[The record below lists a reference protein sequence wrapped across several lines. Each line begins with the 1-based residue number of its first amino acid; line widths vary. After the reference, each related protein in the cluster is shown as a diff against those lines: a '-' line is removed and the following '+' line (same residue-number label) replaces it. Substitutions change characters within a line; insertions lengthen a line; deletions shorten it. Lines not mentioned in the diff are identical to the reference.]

1 MTISNGQGGGTSG
14 WTMRRTLPIGVAM
27 LAQQIANGVL
37 LGATY
42 ALFAL
47 GFTLMFGVLR
57 VINLTY
63 GFYFSAGALVALW
76 LTRSFGLSIWAAL
89 PVASVAAGGIAVVL
103 DGLLLTRLRRM
114 QAPELSFLMVTLGG
128 VLALYSAL
136 TAWLGPDIRRLPPGV
151 ISAEAWV
158 VALPGGALGG
168 DVRITAAQV
177 LILGATAVL
186 VAGLLAL
193 MRGTRLGLAIRAMAE
208 KPDAAALMGI
218 DTGRAAR
225 LVSFISGCL
234 AGAGGVLIGLNFNAI
249 HPYMGETMM
258 LRGFVVIIVGGMGDL
273 RGAVLAGLGLG
284 IVEVMTAGY
293 VSSGLKEAVAFLILV
308 AVLWTRPSGLF
319 GRAVVRRA

>member
-1 MTISNGQGGGTSG
+1 MDVLGQLAYT
-14 WTMRRTLPIGVAM
+14 PAM
-27 LAQQIANGVL
+27 LAQQLANGVL

-76 LTRSFGLSIWAAL
+76 LTRSLGLSIWAAL
-89 PVASVAAGGIAVVL
+89 PLASVAAGGIAVVL
-103 DGLLLTRLRRM
+103 DWVLLTRLRRQ
-114 QAPELSFLMVTLGG
+114 QAPELSYLMVTLGA
-128 VLALYSAL
+128 VLALYAGM
-136 TAWLGPDIRRLPPGV
+136 TAWLGPDIRRLPAGV
-151 ISAEAWV
+151 IPADAYTF
-158 VALPGGALGG
+158 G

-177 LILGATAVL
+177 LILGATVVL
-186 VAGLLAL
+186 VGALTLL

-218 DTGRAAR
+218 DTGRAAA
-225 LVSFISGCL
+225 LVSFVSGCL

-249 HPYMGETMM
+249 QPYMGETMM

-273 RGAVLAGLGLG
+273 RGAVLAGLALG
-284 IVEVMTAGY
+284 VIEVMTAGY
-293 VSSGLKEAVAFLILV
+293 LSSGLKEAVAFLILV
-308 AVLWTRPSGLF
+308 GVLWTRPSGLF
-319 GRAVVRRA
+319 GRAVMRRA

>member
-1 MTISNGQGGGTSG
+1 
-14 WTMRRTLPIGVAM
+14 M
-27 LAQQIANGVL
+27 LAQQLVNGVL

-63 GFYFSAGALVALW
+63 GFYFSAGALIALW
-76 LTRSFGLSIWAAL
+76 LTRSFAL
-89 PVASVAAGGIAVVL
+89 PIAVALPAGAVASGVLAVVL
-103 DGLLLTRLRRM
+103 DWVLLTRLRRI
-114 QAPELSFLMVTLGG
+114 QAPELSSLMVTLGG

-136 TAWLGPDIRRLPPGV
+136 TSWLGPDIRRLPPGV
-151 ISAEAWV
+151 ISADAFQ
-158 VALPGGALGG
+158 LG
-168 DVRITAAQV
+168 DVRITAAQL

-193 MRGTRLGLAIRAMAE
+193 MRGTKLGLAIRAMAE
-208 KPDAAALMGI
+208 KPDAAELMGI
-218 DTGRAAR
+218 DTGRAAAT
-225 LVSFISGCL
+225 VSFLSGCL

-258 LRGFVVIIVGGMGDL
+258 LRGFVVIIVGGLGDI
-273 RGAVLAGLGLG
+273 RGALLAGLALG
-284 IVEVMTAGY
+284 VIEVLTAGY

-319 GRAVVRRA
+319 GRAVIRRA

>member
-1 MTISNGQGGGTSG
+1 
-14 WTMRRTLPIGVAM
+14 M
-27 LAQQIANGVL
+27 LAQQLVNGVL

-63 GFYFSAGALVALW
+63 GFYFSGGALIALW
-76 LTRSFGLSIWAAL
+76 LARSFGWPIAAAL
-89 PVASVAAGGIAVVL
+89 PAAALAAGAIAVVL
-103 DGLLLTRLRRM
+103 DWVLLTRLRRI
-114 QAPELSFLMVTLGG
+114 QAPELSSLMVTLGG

-136 TAWLGPDIRRLPPGV
+136 TSWLGPDIRRLPPGA
-151 ISAEAWV
+151 ISGEAFHFGEARV
-158 VALPGGALGG
+158 
-168 DVRITAAQV
+168 TAAQL
-177 LILGATAVL
+177 LILAATTAL
-186 VAGLLAL
+186 VAGLVAL

-208 KPDAAALMGI
+208 KPDAAELMGI
-218 DTGRAAR
+218 DTGRAAAT
-225 LVSFISGCL
+225 VSFLSGCL

-258 LRGFVVIIVGGMGDL
+258 LRGFVVIIVGGLGDI
-273 RGAVLAGLGLG
+273 RGALIAGLALG
-284 IVEVMTAGY
+284 VIEVMTAGY

-319 GRAVVRRA
+319 GRAVMRRA